1 MMFIKR
7 LPKFEYHAPTSLTE
21 ALDHLSQHGD
31 KGKVF
36 AGGTDLF
43 VAMKKRE
50 TIPDHLINLK
60 GIKELRDIDYDETR
74 GLKIGGLVTLGELER
89 SEVVKERFRCLWDAV
104 NVMAAPQV
112 RNLGTIGGNL
122 CSAVPS
128 ADTVPPLMAL
138 NATVRLIGKN
148 NERTVL
154 VENFFEGPGESVLQ
168 PDEVL
173 TEILIPNQRE
183 NSASAYLKLM
193 RRNAMDLALVGV
205 AANLRLSGD
214 KKVCKEARIA
224 LGAVAP
230 TPIRALNAEEV
241 LSNREIDEDLAVQA
255 GSVASQEARPI
266 SDIRASEEYRREM
279 VGILTKKAVM
289 EAFKRVKEA
298 A

>member
-21 ALDHLSQHGD
+21 ALDHLSQYGE

-89 SEVVKERFRCLWDAV
+89 SEVVKERFRSLWDAV

-138 NATVRLIGKN
+138 NATVKLIRKN

-168 PDEVL
+168 SDEVL
-173 TEILIPNQRE
+173 TEILIPNQPE

-214 KKVCKEARIA
+214 KKFCKEARIA

-230 TPIRALNAEEV
+230 TPIRALKAEEV
-241 LSNREIDEDLAVQA
+241 LSNREIDEDLAIQA

-289 EAFKRVKEA
+289 EAFKRINEA